1 MAGGEVPHSGG
12 TGDDETSECAVSGFW
27 FAGKPE
33 GRGNGPPLPIK
44 RARREGREE
53 RLAHGLQ
60 PLPLRRAFG
69 ALLIVVSIRMLW
81 SGLFP

>member
-1 MAGGEVPHSGG
+1 VTRGLGVTSFGEGLLGYVYMPGLVAIVC
-12 TGDDETSECAVSGFW
+12 TTIVCA
-27 FAGKPE
+27 
-33 GRGNGPPLPIK
+33 PI
-44 RARREGREE
+44 GV